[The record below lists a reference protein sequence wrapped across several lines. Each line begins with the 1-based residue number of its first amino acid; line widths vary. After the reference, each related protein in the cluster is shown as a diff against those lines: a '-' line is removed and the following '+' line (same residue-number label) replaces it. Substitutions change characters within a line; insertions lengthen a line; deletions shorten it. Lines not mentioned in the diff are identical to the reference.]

1 MKRLKIAP
9 CAKIQAD
16 KRGGLFMKNLK
27 KTFGFVV
34 VVLATALIATGCG
47 NAAKSGGKIDDS
59 GTTETEKKDKNN
71 IEGIWFGNSGYTS
84 RELSIDGTDAILST
98 KYSDKIGTVDKKE
111 KTISL
116 KDSSDS
122 ESVYSYKVIGEKL
135 VLENEEENEIITFT
149 RERTDTSESSSSEES
164 SDTKKSAK
172 TSSSTKESS
181 TTKESSATKESS
193 KAKES
198 SSAPAKSAS
207 EQMYADAYIEVSK
220 QNSIISFKNL
230 TQESIR
236 LSGEA
241 TLNGERVINMY
252 DFGVIGDIAASGVL
266 TQTVSKVKVSD
277 IGDASEKEAG
287 ETLGGDQLVY
297 HEMVAGDTL
306 TWNGKIMNDDYDT
319 LAQITFT
326 INY

>member
-1 MKRLKIAP
+1 
-9 CAKIQAD
+9 
-16 KRGGLFMKNLK
+16 MKNLRK
-27 KTFGFVV
+27 AFGLVV
-34 VVLATALIATGCG
+34 VLLATALIATGCG
-47 NAAKSGGKIDDS
+47 NAAKNGDKIDNS
-59 GTTETEKKDKNN
+59 GTSETEKKEKND
-71 IEGIWFGNSGYTS
+71 IEGAWYSDSGYTS
-84 RELSIDGTDAILST
+84 RELNIDDTDAILTT
-98 KYSDKIGTVDKKE
+98 KYSDKIGTVDKEE
-111 KTISL
+111 KTITL

-122 ESVYSYKVIGEKL
+122 ESVYSYKMIGEKL
-135 VLENEEENEIITFT
+135 VLENEDANEVFTFT
-149 RERTDTSESSSSEES
+149 REKTSTSESSSSEES

-181 TTKESSATKESS
+181 KTKESSST
-193 KAKES
+193 
-198 SSAPAKSAS
+198 PAKSTG
-207 EQMYADAYIEVSK
+207 EQMYADAFIEVSK
-220 QNSIISFKNL
+220 QNNILSFKNL

-241 TLNGERVINMY
+241 TLNGERVINIY

-287 ETLGGDQLVY
+287 TTLGGDQLVY

-306 TWNGKIMNDDYDT
+306 TWSGKIMNDDYDT